1 MWYIKLI
8 LKLHSSSF
16 LQKDDSS
23 EILSKNKEFC
33 IFLSLDFLI
42 KKMT

>member
-8 LKLHSSSF
+8 LKLHSSF

-23 EILSKNKEFC
+23 EIHAKKKEFS
-33 IFLSLDFLI
+33 IFLSLDILI